1 MSGSDEFIIV
11 GRVGP
16 ARGVRGHVFVEP
28 WTDVPDERF
37 ALGAVL
43 RTEPETVGPL
53 TVEEA
58 TSASGKLV
66 VRFAGVADRPGA
78 EALRGTQLLIAASS
92 RPSLEDPDEFYD
104 TELIGLAAVTVDAV
118 DLGPIRD
125 IVHAAGA
132 TYLVLDADGQDR
144 LVPFVRAIV
153 PTVDLDAGRVVIDPP
168 DGLLEL

>member
-1 MSGSDEFIIV
+1 MEHL
-11 GRVGP
+11 
-16 ARGVRGHVFVEP
+16 AAH
-28 WTDVPDERF
+28 
-37 ALGAVL
+37 A
-43 RTEPETVGPL
+43 
-53 TVEEA
+53 
-58 TSASGKLV
+58 
-66 VRFAGVADRPGA
+66 GA

-92 RPSLEDPDEFYD
+92 RPPLEDPDEFYD

-153 PTVDLDAGRVVIDPP
+153 PTLDLDAGRVVIEPP